1 MTCMEFKYQF
11 ADDCRRFTRRKGVA
25 LPEALKVMKNGG
37 GELRRDEQSSVTQAV
52 KQVTELVTVETGQA
66 PRIFFLREV
75 LCSTRT

>member
-1 MTCMEFKYQF
+1 
-11 ADDCRRFTRRKGVA
+11 VA